1 MTEVRFKEKL
11 KEAVPEMPESFHVAI
26 EDTMKTILNK
36 ADKKT
41 TGIIHQNGQ
50 S

>member
-26 EDTMKTILNK
+26 EDKMVFFVLVTKHNYYDLK
-36 ADKKT
+36 Y
-41 TGIIHQNGQ
+41 
-50 S
+50 SSVS